1 MASQRKDILK
11 QSLALTKLQ
20 PFNSKLMASKLFSP
34 EQKAHIVAAIKEAE
48 TQTSGEIQV
57 HIESRCKGSVL
68 DRAAKVFEMLKLNQ
82 TKDRNGVLVYLAVED
97 HKFAILGDAGINS
110 VVPANF
116 WESTKDLME
125 SHFRQGKFTEGLIE
139 GIHHA
144 GDQLKT
150 HFPYD
155 HLDDQNELSN
165 EVSFGK

>member
-1 MASQRKDILK
+1 MAS
-11 QSLALTKLQ
+11 
-20 PFNSKLMASKLFSP
+20 NLFSP
-34 EQKAHIVAAIKEAE
+34 EQKAQIVAAIKEAE

-68 DRAAKVFEMLKLNQ
+68 DRAAKVFETLKMYQ
-82 TKDRNGVLVYLAVED
+82 TKDRNGVLVYLAAED
-97 HKFAILGDAGINS
+97 HKFAIIGDTGINA

-116 WESTKDLME
+116 WESTKDLMANL
-125 SHFRQGKFTEGLIE
+125 FRQGKFTEGLIE

-155 HLDDQNELSN
+155 HRADQNELSD
-165 EVSFGK
+165 EVSFGN